1 MTPIYSTL
9 NPINREDDISHIYHT
24 GSAIQTDINEIAKI
38 KRTNIADIIEESE
51 TVNSKSVDM
60 SPNTMKENATILE

>member
-9 NPINREDDISHIYHT
+9 NPINREDDISHIYDT

-51 TVNSKSVDM
+51 TVNSKSIDL
-60 SPNTMKENATILE
+60 SPNTMKENAPILE